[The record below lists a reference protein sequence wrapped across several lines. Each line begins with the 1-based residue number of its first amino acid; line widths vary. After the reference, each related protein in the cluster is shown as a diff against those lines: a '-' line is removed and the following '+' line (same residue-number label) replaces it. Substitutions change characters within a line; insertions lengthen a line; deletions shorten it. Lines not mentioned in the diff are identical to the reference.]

1 MTRDVAAGLAGRAD
15 LPLPVWLF
23 VVVAAVVLVISF
35 AALAFDRRA
44 ARSERARRVVALPA
58 WADPLAGAI
67 GVALFAVVV
76 VSGLAGTASAQ
87 ANLAPTA
94 VYVGVW
100 LGLLPVS
107 LVAGD
112 VFRALNPWRAVARAA
127 RAMAR
132 RAGVKPSQP
141 RPYPPWLGRWP
152 AAAGVAAFAAMQLVA
167 GSVSDP
173 RALALALLLYAGAQL
188 IGMSLFGIERWCRD
202 GDGIGVWF
210 SLVAAAGPAHW
221 RQRTLHYRPPLS
233 QLVAQAAKPGTVA
246 LLCVLI
252 GAASFDALTAT
263 GLWVDVQPR
272 LVDAWLAISYTE
284 TSLETLP
291 AATAL
296 LASILAVAALY
307 TAGARLMVGLARSG
321 PSGVDAGR
329 LFACSLVPIAIAY
342 WLAHGMSLL
351 AYQGQALWWLASD
364 PLGRGWNVFGT
375 ATAVANYGVIGPETM
390 WYLQV
395 LIVVGGHVAGLAV
408 AHQLALQHFSSRGAA
423 ARTQIPMLCV
433 MVALTTFGLLLLAS
447 LNA

>member
-1 MTRDVAAGLAGRAD
+1 MRAD
-15 LPLPVWLF
+15 
-23 VVVAAVVLVISF
+23 
-35 AALAFDRRA
+35 RRGEL
-44 ARSERARRVVALPA
+44 R
-58 WADPLAGAI
+58 
-67 GVALFAVVV
+67 
-76 VSGLAGTASAQ
+76 
-87 ANLAPTA
+87 
-94 VYVGVW
+94 
-100 LGLLPVS
+100 
-107 LVAGD
+107 
-112 VFRALNPWRAVARAA
+112 
-127 RAMAR
+127 
-132 RAGVKPSQP
+132 
-141 RPYPPWLGRWP
+141 
-152 AAAGVAAFAAMQLVA
+152 
-167 GSVSDP
+167 
-173 RALALALLLYAGAQL
+173 
-188 IGMSLFGIERWCRD
+188 
-202 GDGIGVWF
+202 
-210 SLVAAAGPAHW
+210 
-221 RQRTLHYRPPLS
+221 
-233 QLVAQAAKPGTVA
+233 
-246 LLCVLI
+246 
-252 GAASFDALTAT
+252 ALTAT